1 MSGIEEKATMGT
13 KQSNSQKI
21 SRRKILKK
29 IKKSTVFVVPTL
41 VSFNISKLHANSTA
55 PAAIPPPPSEW

>member
-1 MSGIEEKATMGT
+1 MGT
-13 KQSNSQKI
+13 KQSPRQNL

-41 VSFNISKLHANSTA
+41 VSFHISKLHVGASGTA
-55 PAAIPPPPSEW
+55 MTEPPGPPDEW